1 MRADSIG
8 PRVPDG
14 RRVYAVGD
22 VHGRDD
28 LLSRLHALIA
38 EDAAAAA
45 AVRKSLVHL
54 GDYIDRGPSSRQV
67 IERLAAGPPSGFE
80 AVFLKGNHDDF
91 LLRFLD
97 GGAVPD
103 LWLMNGG
110 LATLASY
117 GIELG
122 LPPVEPADVD
132 DLRRDLTRRLGP
144 GHLDFL
150 RGLRPSHAVGDYL
163 FVHAGVRPGVDLA
176 AQDPVD
182 LMWIRGDFLDW
193 EGPFGRVVVHGHTI
207 TPAPVFRPNRIGID
221 TGAYRTG
228 RLTCLVLEGATQRL
242 LQT

>member
-1 MRADSIG
+1 MKANSNG
-8 PRVPDG
+8 PRVPEG
-14 RRVYAVGD
+14 WRVYAVGD

-38 EDAAAAA
+38 EDAATAAA
-45 AVRKSLVHL
+45 PRNSLVHL

-67 IERLAAGPPSGFE
+67 IERLAGGPPSGFE
-80 AVFLKGNHDDF
+80 AVFLKGNHDD
-91 LLRFLD
+91 LLVRFLD
-97 GGAVPD
+97 GGDPPD

-110 LATLASY
+110 IATLASY
-117 GIELG
+117 GIEMG
-122 LPPVEPADVD
+122 LPPVEPAVVA
-132 DLRRDLTRRLGP
+132 DLRRDLARRLGP
-144 GHLDFL
+144 RQLDFL
-150 RGLRPSHAVGDYL
+150 RRLRPSHTVGDYL

-193 EGPFGRVVVHGHTI
+193 EGSFGRVVVHGHTV

-221 TGAYRTG
+221 TGAYASG